1 MKKWIGTMFLMTL
14 MHTAF
19 AQDFKNVENSLILRN
34 FESAKKE
41 YEKVILKKPNL
52 DTTAEGFYFKS
63 RIYAGFAIDP
73 DTSKNQSAY
82 DKLIINL
89 ESYISKDKKFEIASK
104 KGVEPFFVVYA
115 KSANLG
121 QIAFNEK
128 KWKNS
133 ALEFEKALF
142 YSDIIYSNDWG
153 EVKQP
158 FDTIRLIFAGYSNQN
173 AGNVGLTLKYYQRMI
188 EANMTAPELI
198 EIYKYVLVQYIDTV
212 YTQNKE
218 VKKAQFDKYY
228 VFAEKAYPQEKWFE
242 FRADY
247 IDKNLTAEEKIAAY
261 EAQIAANTIN
271 ETECQMYGDMFM
283 ASRNV
288 DGLSDEKANY
298 YLDKAADAYMRA
310 YKLNNQNY
318 AAAINV
324 GISYYN
330 QYRVLDDQVGNNI
343 RALQQLNSN
352 KPVAPK
358 LNSNKPVA
366 PKDTK
371 KKLAFDAAFKAQQDS
386 IKKLNLA
393 LDAPIKAK
401 VDQAIEWIENA
412 FVIINAKER
421 LNKDEKNVGSRSVD
435 LLATLYSE
443 KRDKNRANQKLY
455 DELDNKFNKY
465 DQLHDDFVVKIGSTK
480 KQVLKLMGQPN
491 SISTTQTK
499 SNSYELYLYDK
510 EEIGF
515 DKNGIV
521 DYKQDI
527 KK

>member
-14 MHTAF
+14 MQTAF

-41 YEKVILKKPNL
+41 YEKIIFKKPNL
-52 DTTAEGFYFKS
+52 DSTAEGFYFKS
-63 RIYAGFAIDP
+63 RIYAGFATDP

-82 DKLIINL
+82 DKLIFNL
-89 ESYISKDKKFEIASK
+89 ESYISKDQKFEIASK

-121 QIAFNEK
+121 EIAFNEK

-142 YSDIIYSNDWG
+142 YSDIIYSNGWG

-158 FDTIRLIFAGYSNQN
+158 FDTVRLIYAGYSNQN
-173 AGNVGLTLKYYQRMI
+173 AGNVGLTMKYYQRMI
-188 EANMTAPELI
+188 EANMTAPDLI

-212 YTQNKE
+212 YIKNKE

-228 VFAEKAYPQEKWFE
+228 VFAEKAYPEEKWFE

-247 IDKNLTAEEKIAAY
+247 IDKNLTAEEKVAAY

-298 YLDKAADAYMRA
+298 FLDKAADAYMRA
-310 YKLNNQNY
+310 YKLNTQNF
-318 AAAINV
+318 AAAFNV

-330 QYRVLDDQVGNNI
+330 QYTVLDDQVGNNI
-343 RALQQLNSN
+343 RALQQLN
-352 KPVAPK
+352 A
-358 LNSNKPVA
+358 NKPVA
-366 PKDTK
+366 PKDPK
-371 KKLAFDAAFKAQQDS
+371 KKLAFDAKFKAQQDS

-412 FVIINAKER
+412 FNIIKDKTVLTKTER
-421 LNKDEKNVGSRSVD
+421 NVAARSVD
-435 LLATLYSE
+435 FLATLYAS

-455 DELDNKFNKY
+455 DEFDAKFNKY
-465 DQLHDDFVVKIGSTK
+465 DLLHDKY
-480 KQVLKLMGQPN
+480 Q
-491 SISTTQTK
+491 
-499 SNSYELYLYDK
+499 
-510 EEIGF
+510 
-515 DKNGIV
+515 
-521 DYKQDI
+521 
-527 KK
+527 